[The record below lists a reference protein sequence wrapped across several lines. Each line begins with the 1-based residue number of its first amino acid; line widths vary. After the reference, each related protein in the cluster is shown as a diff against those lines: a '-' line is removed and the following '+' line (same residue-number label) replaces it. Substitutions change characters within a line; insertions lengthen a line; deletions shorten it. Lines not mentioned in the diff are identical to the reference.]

1 MVARTDGQ
9 IIYNFDTIAGA
20 MTAIDT
26 AVSTMRHLLS
36 QLETDLRPLET
47 DAWTSEAQ
55 AAYKIRKDRWTTA
68 SNHIATILSQ
78 LKGALESSSQRMQ
91 ATDRRAAG
99 YFPH

>member
-1 MVARTDGQ
+1 MTARVDGQ
-9 IIYNFDTIAGA
+9 IVYNFDTIAGA
-20 MTAIDT
+20 ASAIDT

-55 AAYKIRKDRWTTA
+55 AAYKIRKDKWTAA
-68 SNHIATILSQ
+68 SNHIALILSQ
-78 LKGALESSSQRMQ
+78 VKAALEASAQRMQ

-99 YFPH
+99 YFPS